1 MNLPLSWRSGGY
13 CSSEFHSV
21 DFTNIST
28 ESLLVWKMYKKIA
41 CRSSWKHCDRHC
53 LLDRLNSMDYPLDGI
68 HLVSTRKLMKACRL
82 KEATQ
87 TQGRLSFI
95 SLNFR
100 RLFKTFFKNIF
111 IRPTILGAR
120 SEGSPK
126 ILPPAEVTFCS
137 LACST
142 VVLGAKWIF
151 TGYYPVGN
159 FRWIRDTQNLITLG
173 IN

>member
-13 CSSEFHSV
+13 CTSEFHSV
-21 DFTNIST
+21 NFTNIST

-41 CRSSWKHCDRHC
+41 GHPESIAI
-53 LLDRLNSMDYPLDGI
+53 DRLNSMDYPLDGI

-120 SEGSPK
+120 SERSPK